1 MQCLEVHNLEPLL
14 IVHDAWCINKMID
27 QNTVQQIIDT
37 ADVVDVVSDFVAL
50 KRRGS
55 NWVGLCPF
63 HNDRTPSFYVSR
75 SKQIY
80 KCFSC
85 GEAGSSVSFL
95 MKHEQMSYPD
105 ALRYLAAKYHI
116 EIKEREQTDEERTAQ
131 TERESMLIANEWAC
145 QWMEDQLWNT
155 RDGQEIG
162 LSYFRERGF
171 SDATIRKFR
180 LGYSPE
186 NRTALYDAATR
197 QGYNREILFKLG
209 LCKDDQHG
217 GGYDFY
223 RGRVMFPIF
232 NVAGK
237 VIAFGGRTL
246 KKDDHAKYFNSPDS
260 VIYDKSSSTMYG
272 LFQAKRAIARQ
283 GKCFIVEGYADVI
296 SMHQAGFE
304 NVIASSGTALTDGH
318 IHLLH
323 RFTNNVTE
331 LFDGDAAGIRA
342 AMKGIDKLLSHG
354 LNIKV
359 LLLPD
364 GDDPDSYSRKHS
376 SSEIQQYID
385 EHESDFIQFKTR
397 VLLEGVHND
406 PIKQSEAITD
416 VVKSIAVIPDAITRS
431 VYAKE
436 CSRLFS
442 VSEQMLL
449 REIKKNIDRNKEE
462 AFKQAE
468 RDKRRQEAREA
479 TLEPHDTPQPVE
491 GPTTDTLPTPKSDK
505 SPTISAAHREER
517 EVARLIAKYGMCY
530 LCDTE
535 YEDGT
540 RRPTTVVEYI
550 NSELTL
556 DNLSFNDPTLANIL
570 NIALG
575 ELGRFYQELPRVEQE
590 AAVRN
595 QEACEREIRA
605 IDPIGKSVD
614 LLENEEKRIRSKYEL
629 KAMEQVNEF
638 RQNFLERLLC
648 SHPDDRVR
656 EMSCRMASERYQ
668 LSKIH
673 TQYTHVVTEFER
685 LPGLVASALNNLK
698 LSIVLNRISSIK
710 KQLKETTDYETVKKL
725 LAEQQELAR
734 LNKELAKLTGER
746 VLNP

>member
-1 MQCLEVHNLEPLL
+1 
-14 IVHDAWCINKMID
+14 MID

-246 KKDDHAKYFNSPDS
+246 KKDDHAK
-260 VIYDKSSSTMYG
+260 
-272 LFQAKRAIARQ
+272 
-283 GKCFIVEGYADVI
+283 
-296 SMHQAGFE
+296 
-304 NVIASSGTALTDGH
+304 
-318 IHLLH
+318 
-323 RFTNNVTE
+323 
-331 LFDGDAAGIRA
+331 
-342 AMKGIDKLLSHG
+342 
-354 LNIKV
+354 
-359 LLLPD
+359 
-364 GDDPDSYSRKHS
+364 
-376 SSEIQQYID
+376 
-385 EHESDFIQFKTR
+385 
-397 VLLEGVHND
+397 
-406 PIKQSEAITD
+406 
-416 VVKSIAVIPDAITRS
+416 
-431 VYAKE
+431 
-436 CSRLFS
+436 
-442 VSEQMLL
+442 
-449 REIKKNIDRNKEE
+449 
-462 AFKQAE
+462 
-468 RDKRRQEAREA
+468 
-479 TLEPHDTPQPVE
+479 
-491 GPTTDTLPTPKSDK
+491 
-505 SPTISAAHREER
+505 
-517 EVARLIAKYGMCY
+517 
-530 LCDTE
+530 
-535 YEDGT
+535 
-540 RRPTTVVEYI
+540 
-550 NSELTL
+550 
-556 DNLSFNDPTLANIL
+556 
-570 NIALG
+570 
-575 ELGRFYQELPRVEQE
+575 
-590 AAVRN
+590 
-595 QEACEREIRA
+595 
-605 IDPIGKSVD
+605 
-614 LLENEEKRIRSKYEL
+614 
-629 KAMEQVNEF
+629 
-638 RQNFLERLLC
+638 
-648 SHPDDRVR
+648 
-656 EMSCRMASERYQ
+656 
-668 LSKIH
+668 
-673 TQYTHVVTEFER
+673 
-685 LPGLVASALNNLK
+685 
-698 LSIVLNRISSIK
+698 
-710 KQLKETTDYETVKKL
+710 
-725 LAEQQELAR
+725 
-734 LNKELAKLTGER
+734 
-746 VLNP
+746 

>member
-1 MQCLEVHNLEPLL
+1 
-14 IVHDAWCINKMID
+14 MID
-27 QNTVQQIIDT
+27 QNIVQQIIDT
-37 ADVVDVVSDFVAL
+37 ADVVDVVSDFVTL

-75 SKQIY
+75 AKQIY

-85 GEAGSSVSFL
+85 GAAGSSVSFL
-95 MKHEQMSYPD
+95 MNHEQMSYPD
-105 ALRYLAAKYHI
+105 ALKYLAAKYHI
-116 EIKEREQTDEERTAQ
+116 EVKERELTDEERTAQ

-186 NRTALYDAATR
+186 DRTALYTAATR

-209 LCKDDQHG
+209 LCKDDQHD

-246 KKDDHAKYFNSPDS
+246 KKGDHAKYFNSPDS

-272 LFQAKRAIARQ
+272 LFQAKRAIAQQ

-323 RFTNNVTE
+323 RFTQNVTE
-331 LFDGDAAGIRA
+331 LFDGDEAGIRA

-354 LNIKV
+354 LKIKV

-364 GDDPDSYSRKHS
+364 GEDPDSYCRKHS
-376 SSEIQQYID
+376 SSEVQQYID

-397 VLLEGVHND
+397 VLLEGVKND
-406 PIKQSEAITD
+406 PIKQSEAITE

-436 CSRLFS
+436 CSRLFG

-449 REIKKNIDRNKEE
+449 REIKKHIDRNKEE
-462 AFKQAE
+462 AFKQVE
-468 RDKRRQEAREA
+468 REKRRKEAEA
-479 TLEPHDTPQPVE
+479 AIQEPHDPQQPVVE
-491 GPTTDTLPTPKSDK
+491 PAADEALAPKLTSEPGL
-505 SPTISAAHREER
+505 SPTYREER
-517 EVARLIAKYGMCY
+517 DVAKLIIKYGMCY
-530 LCDTE
+530 LADTE

-540 RRPTTVVEYI
+540 RPTTVVEHIY
-550 NSELTL
+550 NELTI
-556 DNLSFNDPTLANIL
+556 DYLSFSDPTFASIL
-570 NIALG
+570 SIALN
-575 ELGRFYQELPRVEQE
+575 ELERFYQELPRVEQE
-590 AAVRN
+590 ANVRN
-595 QEACEREIRA
+595 QEDCEREIQN
-605 IDPIGKSVD
+605 IDPVGKSVD
-614 LLENEEKRIRSKYEL
+614 WLENEQNRIRSKYDL
-629 KAMEQVNEF
+629 RTIEQVNVF

-648 SHPDDRVR
+648 SYPDDRVR
-656 EMSCRMASERYQ
+656 EMSCRLASEPYQ

-673 TQYTHVVTEFER
+673 TQYAHVLTDFER
-685 LPGLVASALNNLK
+685 LAILVPTALNNLK
-698 LSIVLNRISSIK
+698 LSIVRNRFKII
-710 KQLKETTDYETVKKL
+710 QNLLKETTDYETIKEL
-725 LAEQQELAR
+725 LSEQQELKR
-734 LNKELAKLTGER
+734 LDKELAKLTGER
-746 VLNP
+746 VINP

>member
-1 MQCLEVHNLEPLL
+1 
-14 IVHDAWCINKMID
+14 MID

-105 ALRYLAAKYHI
+105 ALRYLATKYHI

-162 LSYFRERGF
+162 LAYFRERGF

-186 NRTALYDAATR
+186 NRSALYDAATR

-272 LFQAKRAIARQ
+272 LFQAKRAIARL

-323 RFTNNVTE
+323 RFTENVTE

-397 VLLEGVHND
+397 ILLDGAEND
-406 PIKQSEAITD
+406 PIKKSQAITD
-416 VVKSIAVIPDAITRS
+416 VVKSIAVIPAAITRS

-436 CSRLFS
+436 CSRLFGM
-442 VSEQMLL
+442 SEQMLL
-449 REIKKNIDRNKEE
+449 REIQKHIDANKEE

-468 RDKRRQEAREA
+468 RDKRRQEAQA
-479 TLEPHDTPQPVE
+479 AAQEPHDTPQPVADRPASE
-491 GPTTDTLPTPKSDK
+491 VAPTQPLPQDATQPMQ
-505 SPTISAAHREER
+505 SPIYREECD
-517 EVARLIAKYGMCY
+517 VARLIVKYGMCY
-530 LCDTE
+530 LCDTQ
-535 YEDGT
+535 YDDGL
-540 RRPTTVVEYI
+540 RPTTVVEYLYNEFSI
-550 NSELTL
+550 
-556 DNLSFNDPTLANIL
+556 DQLSFVDPTFNRIF
-570 NIALG
+570 NIAL
-575 ELGRFYQELPRVEQE
+575 EVLERFYQELPRVEQE
-590 AAVRN
+590 AYAHS

-614 LLENEEKRIRSKYEL
+614 WLENEEKRIRSKYDL
-629 KAMEQVNEF
+629 NISGQVDEF

-656 EMSCRMASERYQ
+656 EMSCRMASEPYQ

-673 TQYTHVVTEFER
+673 TQYTHVVTDLER
-685 LPGLVASALNNLK
+685 LPSLVRTTLYNLK
-698 LSIVLNRISSIK
+698 FSIVTHRIENINQQIK
-710 KQLKETTDYETVKKL
+710 EAKDYEAAKPL
-725 LAEQQELAR
+725 LVEQQELHALR
-734 LNKELAKLTGER
+734 RELAKLTGDR
-746 VLNP
+746 VVNP

>member
-1 MQCLEVHNLEPLL
+1 
-14 IVHDAWCINKMID
+14 MID

-37 ADVVDVVSDFVAL
+37 ADVVDVVSDFVTL
-50 KRRGS
+50 RRRGS

-75 SKQIY
+75 NKQIY

-85 GEAGSSVSFL
+85 GEAGSAVSFV

-116 EIKEREQTDEERTAQ
+116 EIKEREQTDEERAAQ
-131 TERESMLIANEWAC
+131 TERESMLIVNEWAC
-145 QWMEDQLWNT
+145 RWMEEQLWNT

-162 LSYFRERGF
+162 LAYFRERGF
-171 SDATIRKFR
+171 TDATIRNFR
-180 LGYSPE
+180 LGYCPE
-186 NRTALYDAATR
+186 DRTALYKAATQ
-197 QGYNREILFKLG
+197 QGYNRELLFKLG

-260 VIYDKSSSTMYG
+260 IIYDKSSSTMYG
-272 LFQAKRAIARQ
+272 LFQAKRAIAKQ

-323 RFTNNVTE
+323 RFTENVTE

-397 VLLEGVHND
+397 ILLEGVAND
-406 PIKQSEAITD
+406 PIKQSQAIGE
-416 VVKSIAVIPDAITRS
+416 VVRSIAVIPSEITRS

-436 CSRLFS
+436 CSRLFG

-449 REIKKNIDRNKEE
+449 REIKKRIDVNKEE
-462 AFKQAE
+462 AFKQRE
-468 RDKRRQEAREA
+468 REQRRQEAENA
-479 TLEPHDTPQPVE
+479 ALEPHDALHPVGSE
-491 GPTTDTLPTPKSDK
+491 GEAPYPAEPVTQHVAPPTSQSSTY
-505 SPTISAAHREER
+505 REER
-517 EVARLIAKYGMCY
+517 EVAKLVAKFGMCY
-530 LCDTE
+530 LCDTQ
-535 YEDGT
+535 YEDGLS
-540 RRPTTVVEYI
+540 PTTVTEHIYNELSI
-550 NSELTL
+550 DDTIGFRDSTLAKIFDIALSELEPFYR
-556 DNLSFNDPTLANIL
+556 DLA
-570 NIALG
+570 
-575 ELGRFYQELPRVEQE
+575 RVENE
-590 AAVRN
+590 VAVRN
-595 QEACEREIRA
+595 HELCDREIGE
-605 IDPIGKSVD
+605 IDPVGKTVD
-614 LLENEEKRIRSKYEL
+614 ILENEEKRIRSKYDL
-629 KAMEQVNEF
+629 LTVEQVGQF
-638 RQNFLERLLC
+638 RQLYLERRLC

-656 EMSCRMASERYQ
+656 EMSTRLVTEPYQ

-673 TQYTHVVTEFER
+673 TQFAHVPTDFER
-685 LPGLVASALNNLK
+685 LPVLVPAALNNWK
-698 LSIVLNRISSIK
+698 FA
-710 KQLKETTDYETVKKL
+710 TVKGKIDAIKQQLRHASGYQEIKSL
-725 LAEQQELAR
+725 LQQQQNLQRELA
-734 LNKELAKLTGER
+734 ELAKLVGER
-746 VLNP
+746 VVNP